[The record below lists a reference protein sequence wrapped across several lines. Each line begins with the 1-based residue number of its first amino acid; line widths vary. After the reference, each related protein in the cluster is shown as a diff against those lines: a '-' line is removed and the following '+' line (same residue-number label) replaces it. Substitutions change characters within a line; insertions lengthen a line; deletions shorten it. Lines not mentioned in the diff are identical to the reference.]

1 MKRVFLLI
9 MFIFMALGSYA
20 QVKIKLAGMH
30 CYTETSDGSGSDELY
45 FVVNVFKKGVHVA
58 TRQIPERSYKG
69 GVDAGGTYFKNYEPV
84 LYEGPAQDLAIE
96 IIPYEWDGDDIAK
109 RVALYNNKA
118 SVAAQDGSLDAM
130 WSNLGF
136 ERGQVKTTQSM
147 FAEQPEV
154 GADDIGTAFTML
166 FSKEYLDKT
175 NAFEAKYVTID
186 NDLDRVA
193 YQKKIDFNFWNPDAV
208 LTTLQPAKNK
218 NKDNY
223 YFSQNGFDGS
233 YAFFISTE
241 PVLAQLSDKAIRQ
254 KWNQLLLNGFNT
266 GALADFKTAAEL
278 TNGVCNVA
286 RFENCVIYATFANTA
301 FEVHGEIYKAYNAGG
316 EYKNQVL
323 GLPVSDE
330 TDLINTLV
338 KTAAAGKWAQAG
350 YKKYNQFI
358 NGYILWKPG
367 QTQILSKT
375 EFEAGPIQVNTLTT
389 SIAAMPV
396 RPAAT
401 IKAID
406 AGQVKK
412 MIFDKGK
419 QANLGA
425 VHTESAS
432 PRPTAGA
439 GGYFLRFEKGWV
451 YYNPHTA
458 AAYAIGGD
466 IMKKWGDTGYETGPL
481 GFPTSDELD
490 DHQYTDYSRASH
502 FDKGIIYYGGQKGTM
517 VSMGNAPQKVK

>member
-1 MKRVFLLI
+1 
-9 MFIFMALGSYA
+9 MALGSHA
-20 QVKIKLAGMH
+20 QVKIKLAGIH
-30 CYTETSDGSGSDELY
+30 CYAETTNGSGSDELY
-45 FVVNVFKKGVHVA
+45 FVINVFKKGVRIA
-58 TRQIPERSYKG
+58 TRQIPEWSYKG

-84 LYEGPAQDLAIE
+84 LYEGPAQDIAIE
-96 IIPYEWDGDDIAK
+96 VIPYEWDSDDIAK
-109 RVALYNNKA
+109 RVATYKNKI
-118 SVAAQDGSLDAM
+118 SVAVQDGTFDAK
-130 WSNLGF
+130 WNNLGF

-147 FAEQPEV
+147 FAEQPEA

-175 NAFEAKYVTID
+175 NALEAKYVTID

-193 YQKKIDFNFWNPDAV
+193 YQKKVDFNFWNPDAV
-208 LTTLQPAKNK
+208 LTTLQSAKSP

-223 YFSQNGFDGS
+223 YFDKNGFDGN
-233 YAFFISTE
+233 YGFFISTE
-241 PVLAQLSDKAIRQ
+241 PVFAQLSDKAIRQ

-266 GALADFKTAAEL
+266 GALVDFKTAAEL

-286 RFENCVIYATFANTA
+286 RFENCAIYATFVSNA
-301 FEVHGEIYKAYNAGG
+301 FEVHGDIYKAYNAAG

-330 TDLINTLV
+330 TDIINTLI
-338 KTAAAGKWAQAG
+338 KPTTESKWAQAG
-350 YKKYNQFI
+350 YKKYNQFT

-367 QTQILSKT
+367 QAKILSKA
-375 EFEAGPIQVNTLTT
+375 EFEAGPIQVSTLTAQLAT
-389 SIAAMPV
+389 LPM
-396 RPAAT
+396 RPTAT
-401 IKAID
+401 NIVGNADLIK
-406 AGQVKK
+406 KL
-412 MIFDKGK
+412 IFDKGK
-419 QANLGA
+419 EANLGA
-425 VHTESAS
+425 VHTESAM

-481 GFPTSDELD
+481 GFPTSDETD
-490 DHQYTDYSRASH
+490 DHNYTEYSRASH
-502 FDKGIIYYGGQKGTM
+502 FDKGIIYYSAQKGTM
-517 VSMGNAPQKVK
+517 VTTGNNTKAEK